1 MMCDGGQPACN
12 RGNGGQSRY
21 TLFHWAPLAE
31 AVTSVRTQAQ
41 NSRPSHLEPR
51 NCQAHMQLPSTSVWQ
66 MAAHPVPDPIDSS
79 RHDSFSGEPDPEPI
93 PQVTSSCAWLILDP
107 SYLLAL
113 AGSGL
118 RLSFLLASSSITC
131 IRTLGTTDVALPI
144 GSLLDESPPAEV
156 IH

>member
-1 MMCDGGQPACN
+1 VTVGSQRAIGGMGARAGTPSFTG
-12 RGNGGQSRY
+12 RLWRRPSPQSGLR
-21 TLFHWAPLAE
+21 P
-31 AVTSVRTQAQ
+31 QI
-41 NSRPSHLEPR
+41 SRPSHLEPR

-93 PQVTSSCAWLILDP
+93 PQVTPSCAWLILDP

-131 IRTLGTTDVALPI
+131 SRTLGTTDVALPI